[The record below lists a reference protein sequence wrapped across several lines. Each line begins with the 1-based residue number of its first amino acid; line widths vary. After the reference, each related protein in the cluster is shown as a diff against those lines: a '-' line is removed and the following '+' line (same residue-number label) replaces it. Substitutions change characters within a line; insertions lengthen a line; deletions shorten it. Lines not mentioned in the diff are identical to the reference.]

1 MGVGQ
6 LDYSS
11 RKPSKTQSVFFL
23 LGTHLEGFFD
33 TDKVLSLHGHD
44 VVSGQVEDAQAL
56 PEKVKA
62 KPTKS
67 TNAVC
72 ASSNS
77 FEKKKPLP
85 STPSKL
91 ASLTALLHIEYRNP
105 ESLTIID
112 SENKTAKF
120 RQPLNCCQQQFLVS
134 GNTQYK
140 KSRPK
145 EQGRCAL

>member
-77 FEKKKPLP
+77 FEKKNHCLRLHRSWPR
-85 STPSKL
+85 
-91 ASLTALLHIEYRNP
+91 SLHFFTSNIETLKALQSLILKTKRQNFGNP
-105 ESLTIID
+105 
-112 SENKTAKF
+112 
-120 RQPLNCCQQQFLVS
+120 
-134 GNTQYK
+134 
-140 KSRPK
+140 
-145 EQGRCAL
+145 